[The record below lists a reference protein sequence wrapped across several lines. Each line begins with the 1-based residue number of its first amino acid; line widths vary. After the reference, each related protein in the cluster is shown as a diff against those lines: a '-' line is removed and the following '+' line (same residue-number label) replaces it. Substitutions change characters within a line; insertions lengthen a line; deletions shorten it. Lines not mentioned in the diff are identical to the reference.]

1 MKKPIHG
8 HFFVFL
14 HHSCKQNDK
23 HKMMEQLLINTQIEQ
38 EIISIF
44 EAQKAN
50 RQSLAN
56 TNARER
62 KAKLQ
67 KILDWT
73 LSHETEIGDAL
84 FNDFK
89 KNPAETNLGEIFGVV
104 GEIKHLMKHLN
115 SWMKPQ
121 SVATPLNMIGT
132 SAHVRFEPKGV
143 CLVISPWN
151 YPFNLSIKPLVQ
163 AIAAGNTVI
172 LKPSELTPHTST
184 LLKEMLSELFDA
196 NEIYVVEGD
205 ATVSQILLNQPF
217 NHIFFTGS
225 PNVGKIV
232 MAAAAKNLTSV
243 TLELGGKSPCIVDE
257 TANIKKSAEKIAW
270 GKFINNGQT
279 CIAPDYVLV
288 HKSVENEFAEEMRN
302 AIKSMYGEDA
312 KVSNDYCRIVNNRH
326 FNRLNGLLEES
337 IDKGAYVEVGGQTD
351 SSENYIS
358 PTILRNVNDSMK
370 IMNEEIFGPILPILS
385 YTTNSE
391 AIAHIKNRE
400 KPLAMYIN
408 SKKESNIKYF
418 MDNSSAG
425 GTVINDCV
433 IHYGHTEIPFGGVN
447 NSGIGKSGGV
457 WGFTEFSN
465 QRAVMRQKF
474 GTFKMIYPPYTP
486 KVAKLIQ
493 FFVKYL

>member
-1 MKKPIHG
+1 
-8 HFFVFL
+8 
-14 HHSCKQNDK
+14 
-23 HKMMEQLLINTQIEQ
+23 MEQPLIDTQIEQ
-38 EIISIF
+38 EILIVF

-50 RQSLAN
+50 TQNLAQ

-62 KAKLQ
+62 KTKLQ

-73 LSHETEIGDAL
+73 LSHETEIGQAL
-84 FNDFK
+84 YQDFR

-121 SVATPLNMIGT
+121 SVPTPMNMIGT

-143 CLVISPWN
+143 CLIISPWN

-184 LLKEMLSELFDA
+184 LIKEMLSSLFDK
-196 NEIYVVEGD
+196 NEVCVIEGD
-205 ATVSQILLNQPF
+205 AVISQLLLNQPF

-232 MAAAAKNLTSV
+232 MSAAAKHLASV

-288 HKSVENEFAEEMRN
+288 HKSIENEFVKEMN
-302 AIKSMYGEDA
+302 KAIKSMYGDDA

-337 IDKGAYVEVGGQTD
+337 IGQGADVAMGGQTD
-351 SSENYIS
+351 GSENYIS
-358 PTILRNVNDSMK
+358 PTLLTNVNNTMK
-370 IMNEEIFGPILPILS
+370 IMNEEIFGPLLPIMS
-385 YTTNSE
+385 YSNNEE
-391 AIAHIKNRE
+391 AIAQIKNRE

-408 SKKESNIKYF
+408 SGKESNIKYF

-465 QRAVMRQKF
+465 QRAVMRQKL
-474 GTFKMIYPPYTP
+474 GSFKMIYPPYTP
-486 KVAKLIQ
+486 NVAKLIR

>member
-1 MKKPIHG
+1 
-8 HFFVFL
+8 
-14 HHSCKQNDK
+14 
-23 HKMMEQLLINTQIEQ
+23 MEQIIIDNQVEAEILTVFKTQIANTQ
-38 EIISIF
+38 
-44 EAQKAN
+44 N
-50 RQSLAN
+50 LAN
-56 TNARER
+56 SNSKAR

-67 KILDWT
+67 KILAWT
-73 LSHETEIGDAL
+73 LSHEGEIGQAL
-84 FNDFK
+84 YSDFK

-104 GEIKHLMKHLN
+104 GEIKHLIKHLN

-121 SVATPLNMIGT
+121 SVPTPLTMIGT

-172 LKPSELTPHTST
+172 VKPSEMTPHTSA
-184 LLKEMLSELFDA
+184 LLKKMLSELFEA
-196 NEIYVVEGD
+196 NEVAVFEGD

-232 MAAAAKNLTSV
+232 MSAAAKNLTSV
-243 TLELGGKSPCIVDE
+243 TLELGGKSPCIIDE
-257 TANIKKSAEKIAW
+257 TANIKKSAQKIAW

-279 CIAPDYVLV
+279 CIAPDYALV
-288 HKSVENEFAEEMRN
+288 HKSIENEFIIEMN
-302 AIKSMYGEDA
+302 KAIKVMYGDNPKA
-312 KVSNDYCRIVNNRH
+312 SNDYCRIVNNRH
-326 FNRLNGLLEES
+326 FNRLNGLLQEAVER
-337 IDKGAYVEVGGQTD
+337 GANISGGGQTD
-351 SSENYIS
+351 GSENYVA
-358 PTILRNVNDSMK
+358 PTLLTDVNDSMK
-370 IMNEEIFGPILPILS
+370 IMNEEIFGPILPIVS
-385 YTTNSE
+385 YSTNEE

-408 SKKESNIKYF
+408 SKKESNIKFF
-418 MDNSSAG
+418 MENTSAG

-433 IHYGHTEIPFGGVN
+433 IHYGNTEIPFGGVN
-447 NSGIGKSGGV
+447 NSGIGKSGGI

-486 KVAKLIQ
+486 AVAKLIR
-493 FFVKYL
+493 FFVKYM

>member
-1 MKKPIHG
+1 
-8 HFFVFL
+8 
-14 HHSCKQNDK
+14 
-23 HKMMEQLLINTQIEQ
+23 MEQRLINTQIEE
-38 EIISIF
+38 EILRVF
-44 EAQKAN
+44 KTQ
-50 RQSLAN
+50 QSNTQTLAN

-67 KILDWT
+67 CILDWT
-73 LSHETEIGDAL
+73 LAHEAEIGQAL
-84 FNDFK
+84 YRDFK

-104 GEIKHLMKHLN
+104 GEIKHVMKHLN

-121 SVATPLNMIGT
+121 SVSTPMNMIGT

-143 CLVISPWN
+143 CLIISPWN

-184 LLKEMLSELFDA
+184 LLKEMLSALFDA
-196 NEIYVVEGD
+196 NEVYVVEGD

-225 PNVGKIV
+225 PQVGKII
-232 MAAAAKNLTSV
+232 MSAAAKNLTSV

-279 CIAPDYVLV
+279 CIAPDYILV
-288 HKSVENEFAEEMRN
+288 HKSIEIELVEQLKI

-312 KVSNDYCRIVNNRH
+312 KISNDYCRIVNNRH
-326 FNRLNGLLEES
+326 FNRLNGLLTES
-337 IDKGAYVEVGGQTD
+337 IDKGAKVVMGGQTD
-351 SSENYIS
+351 GLENYIS
-358 PTILRNVNDSMK
+358 PTILTNVNESMK
-370 IMNEEIFGPILPILS
+370 IMNEEIFGPILPIIS
-385 YTTNSE
+385 YSTNQE
-391 AIAHIKNRE
+391 AIAQIKNRE

-408 SKKESNIKYF
+408 SGKESNITYF

-465 QRAVMRQKF
+465 QRAVVRQKF

-486 KVAKLIQ
+486 TVAKLIR